1 MTESKTYADLD
12 VVVIEAEQG
21 PALAPSLNAP
31 RTIDKR
37 LVHKDYDENVL
48 LSDIAQVV
56 REPTEHRDGEPPV
69 RKDHFRGVVY
79 IQRDHQFFFEHHRDH
94 VPGLYLIE
102 AGRQMSVAVAHRFY
116 GVPFGVEFVMSEF
129 HVWFRNMATLDD
141 ALIIENAMSQHVY
154 RKGQLTGMHSYG
166 SIRQNGI
173 EVAAMSGSMVLM
185 DKNLLRRL
193 ERRGRSA

>member
-1 MTESKTYADLD
+1 
-12 VVVIEAEQG
+12 
-21 PALAPSLNAP
+21 
-31 RTIDKR
+31 
-37 LVHKDYDENVL
+37 
-48 LSDIAQVV
+48 
-56 REPTEHRDGEPPV
+56 
-69 RKDHFRGVVY
+69 
-79 IQRDHQFFFEHHRDH
+79 
-94 VPGLYLIE
+94 
-102 AGRQMSVAVAHRFY
+102 
-116 GVPFGVEFVMSEF
+116 VMSEF